1 MLENKMLLDGL
12 NIAFLLALGYY
23 LATNLQWYNYSIFRV
38 ITKHHK
44 WRWHLLYFIL
54 PITLFISL
62 SSFNLVNIFYFYF
75 LFAYL
80 PMLFFWVKKLDKPL
94 KWTGR
99 VYRFFGI
106 YLLFI
111 LSDMGLQLA
120 YGENHFSYFF
130 ALAFS
135 IIFSNLFEYFL
146 LNRYKKI
153 ATEKI
158 ASMSHCKIILIT
170 ASYGKTSIKNY
181 LTQILKTRYMVHST
195 PRSVNTLVGIIAD
208 INTELDVRNEFY
220 VVEAGARQKG
230 DIAQIAQFLNPQY
243 VIIGKLGEQH
253 LEYFKSFENIVETK
267 YEALQS
273 NRLRYAFSESSNPIP
288 EYAQNKVQK
297 APQGIRN
304 IVATLKGTSFE
315 LEIDGNWHTFQTP
328 VLGTF
333 NAYNIALAILM
344 AKRVGLSLAEISAKV
359 KKLNGVEHRLHR
371 SDVNGRVILDDSFN
385 GNLEGMKEAIRI
397 SSEHQGRKI
406 IVTPGIVESTEEA
419 NTELAK
425 AIDEVFE
432 IAIITGELNSKI
444 LSDNI
449 HKSKKILLKEKGM
462 LENTL
467 KATVKDGDLILFA
480 NDAPS
485 YI

>member
-1 MLENKMLLDGL
+1 MIDNKMLLDGL
-12 NIAFLLALGYY
+12 DIVFLLSVGYY
-23 LATNLQWYNYSIFRV
+23 LLTNLQWYNYSIFRV
-38 ITKHHK
+38 LTKHHK
-44 WRWHLLYFIL
+44 WRWHLI
-54 PITLFISL
+54 
-62 SSFNLVNIFYFYF
+62 YF
-75 LFAYL
+75 LTPIALFALMNSLGWGQFFYL
-80 PMLFFWVKKLDKPL
+80 YLLGVYIPSLFFWVRKLDKPL

-99 VYRFFGI
+99 VYRFFAI

-111 LSDMGLQLA
+111 FLDIGLQA
-120 YGENHFSYFF
+120 VYGSNFYSYFV
-130 ALAFS
+130 ALIFS
-135 IIFSNLFEYFL
+135 VIISNLFEYFL

-158 ASMSHCKIILIT
+158 ASMSHLKIILIT

-208 INTELDVRNEFY
+208 INAELDVRNEFY

-230 DIAQIAQFLNPQY
+230 DIAQISQFLNPQY

-273 NRLRYAFSESSNPIP
+273 NRLRFAFTEISNPIP
-288 EYAQNKVQK
+288 QYAQSKVQK
-297 APQGIRN
+297 APKEIRN
-304 IVATLKGTSFE
+304 IVATLQGTSFE

-344 AKRVGLSLAEISAKV
+344 AKKVGMSLAEISAKV
-359 KKLNGVEHRLHR
+359 KKLSGVEHRLHR
-371 SDVNGRVILDDSFN
+371 SDVNSRIILDDSFN

-419 NTELAK
+419 NIELAK
-425 AIDEVFE
+425 AIDQVFE
-432 IAIITGELNSKI
+432 IAIITGELNSQI
-444 LSDNI
+444 LSSHI
-449 HKSKKILLKEKGM
+449 QKSKKILLKEKGM

>member
-1 MLENKMLLDGL
+1 MIDNKMLFDGL
-12 NIAFLLALGYY
+12 DIVFLLSIGYY
-23 LATNLQWYNYSIFRV
+23 LITNLQWYNYSIFRV
-38 ITKHHK
+38 LTKHHK
-44 WRWHLLYFIL
+44 WRWHLIYFFA
-54 PITLFISL
+54 PIALFTLANCIGYGQF
-62 SSFNLVNIFYFYF
+62 FYFYL
-75 LFAYL
+75 LFVYI
-80 PMLFFWVKKLDKPL
+80 PSLFFWVRKLDKPL
-94 KWTGR
+94 RWTGR
-99 VYRFFGI
+99 IYRFFGI
-106 YLLFI
+106 YFLFI
-111 LSDMGLQLA
+111 CLDMGLQVA
-120 YGENHFSYFF
+120 YGDNFYSYFI
-130 ALAFS
+130 ALIFS
-135 IIFSNLFEYFL
+135 IVISNLFEYFL

-153 ATEKI
+153 ASEKI
-158 ASMSHCKIILIT
+158 ASMSHLKIILIT

-208 INTELDVRNEFY
+208 INTELDARNEFY

-230 DIAQIAQFLNPQY
+230 DIAQIAEFLNPQY

-273 NRLRYAFSESSNPIP
+273 NRLRYAFVESSNPIP
-288 EYAQNKVQK
+288 EYALNKVQK
-297 APQGIRN
+297 APKGIRN
-304 IVATLKGTSFE
+304 IVATLEGTSFE

-344 AKRVGLSLAEISAKV
+344 AKKVGLSLSEISAKV
-359 KKLNGVEHRLHR
+359 RKLSGVEHRLHR
-371 SDVNGRVILDDSFN
+371 SDVNSRVILDDSFN

-406 IVTPGIVESTEEA
+406 IVTPGIVESTQEA
-419 NTELAK
+419 NIELAK
-425 AIDEVFE
+425 EIDQVFE
-432 IAIITGELNSKI
+432 IAIITGELNSKT
-444 LSDNI
+444 LSDHI
-449 HKSKKILLKEKGM
+449 QKSKKILLKEKDM

>member
-1 MLENKMLLDGL
+1 MIENKMLLDGL
-12 NIAFLLALGYY
+12 NIVFLLGIGYY
-23 LATNLQWYNYSIFRV
+23 LITNLQWYNYSIFRV
-38 ITKHHK
+38 LTKHHK
-44 WRWHLLYFIL
+44 WRWHLIFFVV
-54 PITLFISL
+54 PIAFFSL
-62 SSFNLVNIFYFYF
+62 ANCLGYSQFFYFYL
-75 LFAYL
+75 LFVYI
-80 PMLFFWVKKLDKPL
+80 PWLFIWARGLDKPL

-111 LSDMGLQLA
+111 CLDIGLQFA
-120 YGENHFSYFF
+120 YGDNFYSYFI

-135 IIFSNLFEYFL
+135 VVISNLFEYFL

-208 INTELDVRNEFY
+208 INTQLDSRNEFY

-230 DIAQIAQFLNPQY
+230 DIAEISQFLNPQY

-253 LEYFKSFENIVETK
+253 IEYFKSFENIVETK

-273 NRLRYAFSESSNPIP
+273 NRLRLALSEASNPVP
-288 EYAQNKVQK
+288 EYALNKVQK
-297 APQGIRN
+297 APKGIRN
-304 IVATLKGTSFE
+304 IIATLEGTSFE
-315 LEIDGNWHTFQTP
+315 LEIDGNWHAFQTP

-344 AKRVGLSLAEISAKV
+344 AKKVGLSLAEISAKV

-371 SDVNGRVILDDSFN
+371 SDVNSRIILDDSFN

-419 NTELAK
+419 NIQLAQE
-425 AIDEVFE
+425 IDRVFD
-432 IAIITGELNSKI
+432 IAIITGELNSKT
-444 LSDNI
+444 LSEHI
-449 HKSKKILLKEKGM
+449 QRGKKILLKEKDM

>member
-1 MLENKMLLDGL
+1 MIDTVLLDAL
-12 NIAFLLALGYY
+12 DVLFLLSLGYY
-23 LATNLQWYNYSIFRV
+23 LITNLQWYNYSLYRV
-38 ITKHHK
+38 VSKHHK
-44 WRWHLLYFIL
+44 WRWHLLYFVL
-54 PITLFISL
+54 PIVLFVL
-62 SSFNLVNIFYFYF
+62 FNLFGYGGFFY
-75 LFAYL
+75 LFCLFVYI
-80 PMLFFWVKKLDKPL
+80 PMLFFWAKKLDKPL

-99 VYRFFGI
+99 VFRFYAI

-111 LSDMGLQLA
+111 LLDIGMQML
-120 YGENHFSYFF
+120 YGKNIFSYFI

-135 IIFSNLFEYFL
+135 LVVSNLFEYFL

-153 ATEKI
+153 ASEKI
-158 ASMSHCKIILIT
+158 ASMSHCKIVLIT

-181 LTQILKTRYMVHST
+181 LTQILKSRYMVHST

-208 INTELDVRNEFY
+208 INTQLDSRSEFY
-220 VVEAGARQKG
+220 IVEAGARQKG
-230 DIAQIAQFLNPQY
+230 DIAEIAQFLNPQY

-273 NRLRYAFSESSNPIP
+273 NRLRHVLVESSNPIP
-288 EYAQNKVQK
+288 QYALNKVQK
-297 APQGIRN
+297 APMGIKN
-304 IVATLKGTSFE
+304 IVATLSGTKFE
-315 LEIDGNWHTFQTP
+315 LEVDGEYREFETP

-344 AKRVGLSLAEISAKV
+344 AKKMGMSLSEIGSKV
-359 KKLNGVEHRLHR
+359 KKLNSVEHRLCK
-371 SDVNGRVILDDSFN
+371 SEVNGRIILDDSFN
-385 GNLEGMKEAIRI
+385 GNLEGMLEAIRI
-397 SSEHQGRKI
+397 SSEYQGRKI

-419 NTELAK
+419 NIELAK
-425 AIDEVFE
+425 EIDKVFE

-444 LSDNI
+444 LSSTI
-449 HKSKKILLKEKGM
+449 ERSKKILLKEKGM

-467 KATVKDGDLILFA
+467 KATVKEGDLILFA